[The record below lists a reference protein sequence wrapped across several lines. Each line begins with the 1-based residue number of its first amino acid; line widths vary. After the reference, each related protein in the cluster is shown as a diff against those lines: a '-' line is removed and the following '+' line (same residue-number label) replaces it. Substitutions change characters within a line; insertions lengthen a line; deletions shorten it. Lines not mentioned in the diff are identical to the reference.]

1 MWSNFSKQ
9 LKRIP
14 LRLPAGRNVPF
25 KMVWVTSGQIS
36 FTGPFFRAMK
46 MCEPPSENEAY
57 HGPIRSCTGS
67 VNHTAQQRAPQMCW
81 ERITSRNSGGSGDR
95 GDALATFVAFHTW
108 KICPNKKQ
116 GKQKRKQ
123 VWWLFRFKS
132 CDSNLSPKQVRS
144 RSNGINTV

>member
-67 VNHTAQQRAPQMCW
+67 VNHTAQQRHHKCA
-81 ERITSRNSGGSGDR
+81 EKGSQVETQADLVTVAMHLLLLWPFTR
-95 GDALATFVAFHTW
+95 EKFVRTKSKA
-108 KICPNKKQ
+108 NK
-116 GKQKRKQ
+116 KRKQ